1 MLKALTVSGALV
13 MGIVA
18 GATAQSLTPEQLQA
32 MIDQRVN
39 QQNPYQ
45 ALLAD
50 PDPQRSLAAM
60 QLMLES
66 GDKALIGLA
75 LEFGLL
81 SPNPQVRR
89 VALEAYIATSPVL
102 TLKLDGAK
110 VKDNDYLNIVRG
122 HLGGVVD
129 PDRIGF
135 ARLDVGELSEDGSCY
150 LQAKKRNCLFTINS
164 DGVFL
169 SALGERFSNTFVVNA
184 RLVVNDSGQLEG
196 AASLYDVDE
205 AVPVTIQLLE

>member
-13 MGIVA
+13 MGIVE

-45 ALLAD
+45 TLLAD
-50 PDPQRSLAAM
+50 PDPERSLAAM
-60 QLMLES
+60 QIMLES
-66 GDKALIGLA
+66 GDKNLIRLA
-75 LEFGLL
+75 LQFGLL
-81 SPNPQVRR
+81 SPNPQVRKTA
-89 VALEAYIATSPVL
+89 VEAYIATGPVL
-102 TLKLDGAK
+102 TLRLDGAN
-110 VKDNDYLNIVRG
+110 VKDNRYLDMVRA

-150 LQAKKRNCLFTINS
+150 LQAEKRNCLFTVNS

-169 SALGERFSNTFVVNA
+169 SAIGEVRSSTIVVNA
-184 RLVVNDSGQLEG
+184 RLIVNDSGQLEG
-196 AASLYDVDE
+196 AASLFGLDE